1 MHKYV
6 VHIYC
11 SIIVSE
17 LQHYFKDL
25 SHFFHISFVYA
36 PDSGLYM
43 IIPKTVRRNGLR
55 AERFKFKTG
64 SGGRAQNKT

>member
-1 MHKYV
+1 MHKFV

-11 SIIVSE
+11 STIVSE

-25 SHFFHISFVYA
+25 SQFFHISFLYA

-43 IIPKTVRRNGLR
+43 IIQKTV
-55 AERFKFKTG
+55 
-64 SGGRAQNKT
+64 Q

>member
-17 LQHYFKDL
+17 LQHYFKNL
-25 SHFFHISFVYA
+25 SQFFHISFLYA
-36 PDSGLYM
+36 PGYGLYM
-43 IIPKTVRRNGLR
+43 IISKTVRRNGLR
-55 AERFKFKTG
+55 SEKFRFNIG

>member
-6 VHIYC
+6 VRIYC
-11 SIIVSE
+11 STIVSE

-25 SHFFHISFVYA
+25 SQFFHISFLYA

-55 AERFKFKTG
+55 AEKFRFNIG

>member
-6 VHIYC
+6 VRIYY
-11 SIIVSE
+11 STIVSE

-25 SHFFHISFVYA
+25 SQFFHISFLYA

-43 IIPKTVRRNGLR
+43 IIQKTV
-55 AERFKFKTG
+55 
-64 SGGRAQNKT
+64 Q

>member
-6 VHIYC
+6 VRIYC

-25 SHFFHISFVYA
+25 SQFFHMSFLYA

-43 IIPKTVRRNGLR
+43 IIQKTV
-55 AERFKFKTG
+55 
-64 SGGRAQNKT
+64 Q